1 MRLINIAEEKKIGGI
16 DYLLAS
22 WQIGQKA
29 IDAWIPLKDFLII
42 AHKASNSATVEFKNG
57 KGRKI
62 KKRVKPKLLDSETEK
77 D

>member
-22 WQIGQKA
+22 WQIGDRS
-29 IDAWIPLKDFLII
+29 IETWIPLKDFLII
-42 AHKASNSATVEFKNG
+42 AHRASNSATGEPKKGKN
-57 KGRKI
+57 RKI
-62 KKRVKPKLLDSETEK
+62 KKRVKPKLVDSETEI

>member
-42 AHKASNSATVEFKNG
+42 AHNASNSTTVEFKNE

-62 KKRVKPKLLDSETEK
+62 KKRVKPKLMDSEIE
-77 D
+77 